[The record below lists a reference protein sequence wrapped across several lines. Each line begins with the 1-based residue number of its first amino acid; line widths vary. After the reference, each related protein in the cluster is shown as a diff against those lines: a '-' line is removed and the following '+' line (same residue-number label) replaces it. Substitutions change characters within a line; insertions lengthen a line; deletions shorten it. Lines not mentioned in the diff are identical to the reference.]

1 MMVCGL
7 CADARGDR
15 FPSVVPLANL
25 GFVFDQLG
33 FLLGEIGSLQLVKL
47 DFPLRV
53 VPRRTRRRR
62 GRRSRDRFAAPSI
75 RTGSSPSKT
84 AGIGC
89 LLSNRTRSDIPAAR
103 LVPSAPPRM
112 RRLRR
117 NSSVAYSWVM
127 PTKSDPG
134 EIGDVEPL
142 ADHTASQARRV
153 VAAYAND
160 ADECRV
166 FLSMLGIGPAKH
178 ET

>member
-1 MMVCGL
+1 MVVCGL

-33 FLLGEIGSLQLVKL
+33 FLLGEIGLQLVKL

-53 VPRRTRRRR
+53 VPRRTRRRC

-103 LVPSAPPRM
+103 LVPSAPPRDETTATEFQ
-112 RRLRR
+112 RRLQLGH
-117 NSSVAYSWVM
+117 AY
-127 PTKSDPG
+127 
-134 EIGDVEPL
+134 EIG
-142 ADHTASQARRV
+142 SWRNRRCG
-153 VAAYAND
+153 AA
-160 ADECRV
+160 
-166 FLSMLGIGPAKH
+166 G
-178 ET
+178 